1 MVVDETKLEWVID
14 TLRLDARSFG
24 MLTWHERLMSENMN
38 RAADYLTDMQKE
50 IDNMIDM
57 DNYQTESLK
66 TVVYPAGQGQ
76 VYTALGLANEA
87 GEVAGV
93 VKKIIRDDANLNMS
107 LTRHEVARMN
117 QEKIKA
123 ELGDVLWYLAAVAK
137 EYNLKLSDVAQYNM
151 DKLKDRGR
159 AWCSPR
165 VRRQPMKQVRDQVRY
180 QVRDQVRYQVRD
192 QVGDQVWDQVRVQ
205 VRYQVRDQVGDQVW
219 DQVRVQVREQT
230 R

>member
-1 MVVDETKLEWVID
+1 MVVDETKLNRVID
-14 TLRLDARSFG
+14 LLRIDAASFG
-24 MLTWHERLMSENMN
+24 MLTWNERLMSDNMN

-66 TVVYPAGQGQ
+66 TAVYPAGQGKL
-76 VYTALGLANEA
+76 YTVLGLANEA

-93 VKKIIRDDANLNMS
+93 VKKIIRQDVYLS
-107 LTRHEVARMN
+107 SCLTEEENDRMN

-151 DKLKDRGR
+151 DKLKDRAERGVLR
-159 AWCSPR
+159 GS
-165 VRRQPMKQVRDQVRY
+165 
-180 QVRDQVRYQVRD
+180 
-192 QVGDQVWDQVRVQ
+192 GDNR
-205 VRYQVRDQVGDQVW
+205 
-219 DQVRVQVREQT
+219 
-230 R
+230 

>member
-1 MVVDETKLEWVID
+1 MVVDETKLNRVID
-14 TLRLDARSFG
+14 LLRIDAASFG
-24 MLTWHERLMSENMN
+24 MLTWNERLMSENMN

-66 TVVYPAGQGQ
+66 TAVYPAGQGQ

-107 LTRHEVARMN
+107 LTRSEVARMN

-137 EYNLKLSDVAQYNM
+137 EYNLKLSDVAQYNL
-151 DKLKDRGR
+151 DKLRDPGR
-159 AWCSPR
+159 AWRSPR
-165 VRRQPMKQVRDQVRY
+165 VRRQPVKPVGDQVWDQIWDQVLY
-180 QVRDQVRYQVRD
+180 QVEDQVENQVWAQVWVQVWAQVGV
-192 QVGDQVWDQVRVQ
+192 QVGDQVWDQVK
-205 VRYQVRDQVGDQVW
+205 
-219 DQVRVQVREQT
+219 EQT

>member
-1 MVVDETKLEWVID
+1 MVVDETKLDRVID
-14 TLRLDARSFG
+14 LLRIDAASFG
-24 MLTWHERLMSENMN
+24 MLTWNERLMSENMN

-107 LTRHEVARMN
+107 LTRHELARMN

-151 DKLKDRGR
+151 DKLKDRAERGVLR
-159 AWCSPR
+159 GS
-165 VRRQPMKQVRDQVRY
+165 
-180 QVRDQVRYQVRD
+180 
-192 QVGDQVWDQVRVQ
+192 GDNR
-205 VRYQVRDQVGDQVW
+205 
-219 DQVRVQVREQT
+219 
-230 R
+230 